1 MQIEQRFELMFNL
14 SSDTVL
20 ELTAAPG
27 VFLPTATSDILIRSV
42 KETISCPVKLLDV
55 GCGTGVV
62 GLALQHSG
70 LVRDPLYAS
79 DLSETAVDCSRVNF
93 KRYGCSAEV
102 RAGSLLEPWL
112 DQQFDVIVDDISGV
126 ARDIAVVSPWF
137 KGVPCD
143 TGEDGTDLTVA
154 ILRDAAKHLRDG
166 GMLFFPVISLSNV
179 DKVLRVAREHFAVVR
194 RVGRQDWPLAAE
206 LRMHMP
212 LLQRLSSEGAIKLEE
227 KFGMP
232 LCYSEIYCVSGPL

>member
-1 MQIEQRFELMFNL
+1 MQIEQRFGLMFNL

-112 DQQFDVIVDDISGV
+112 DQNLMSLLMIFQ
-126 ARDIAVVSPWF
+126 
-137 KGVPCD
+137 
-143 TGEDGTDLTVA
+143 EL
-154 ILRDAAKHLRDG
+154 LE
-166 GMLFFPVISLSNV
+166 ISLSYLRGL
-179 DKVLRVAREHFAVVR
+179 KVFLAIQAKMELTSPSQYYETLQNICVTVECFFPSYRCLMWIRFY
-194 RVGRQDWPLAAE
+194 GWPESILQSFVE
-206 LRMHMP
+206 SDDRIGLS
-212 LLQRLSSEGAIKLEE
+212 LLS
-227 KFGMP
+227 
-232 LCYSEIYCVSGPL
+232 